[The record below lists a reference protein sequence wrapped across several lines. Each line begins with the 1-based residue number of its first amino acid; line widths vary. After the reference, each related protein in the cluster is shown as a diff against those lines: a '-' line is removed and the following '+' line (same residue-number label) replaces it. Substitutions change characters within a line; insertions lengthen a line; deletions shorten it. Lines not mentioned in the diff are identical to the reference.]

1 MVWFAVTKI
10 VVEFRGRVHGIAT
23 DINDVVARFV
33 YNGLAI
39 RIKNIVVIEVPEEFV
54 FLRRVGAAHV
64 MLTGPI
70 GKTNPVFW
78 VRGVRRTCDQVS
90 RLTHQVVT

>member
-1 MVWFAVTKI
+1 MMWFAVTKI
-10 VVEFRGRVHGIAT
+10 VVEFRGRVHAIA
-23 DINDVVARFV
+23 IVISDVGARV
-33 YNGLAI
+33 VKNGRAL
-39 RIKNIVVIEVPEEFV
+39 RIKSIVVIEVPEEFV

-70 GKTNPVFW
+70 GKTNPVLR

-90 RLTHQVVT
+90 RPTHQVVA